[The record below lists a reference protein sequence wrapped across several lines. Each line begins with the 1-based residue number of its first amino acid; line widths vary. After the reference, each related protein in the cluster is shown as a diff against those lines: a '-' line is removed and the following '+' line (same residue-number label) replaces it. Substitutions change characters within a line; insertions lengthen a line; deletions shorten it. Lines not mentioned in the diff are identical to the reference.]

1 VRAGGGLG
9 VTGDERIQT
18 DSPSAREAAESV
30 RTGRV
35 AGATVVGW
43 ILVSYAFCGWS
54 IYWFVSSIA

>member
-1 VRAGGGLG
+1 

-35 AGATVVGW
+35 AGATVVGG